1 MTFSRKLKRQNFKWM
16 ANLIRRHVE
25 EFFFTLFL
33 SRLAFKFQKH
43 ANKISSKTIN
53 AVSKIAE
60 IYADFRSV
68 EIDLKSTKNSAVFDS
83 ALIDVE

>member
-1 MTFSRKLKRQNFKWM
+1 
-16 ANLIRRHVE
+16 
-25 EFFFTLFL
+25 
-33 SRLAFKFQKH
+33 LAFKFQKH